1 MTSTETNPVTQTLID
16 TLQDKVLAA
25 FEAVGYEAKFGGVRV
40 SDRPDIAD
48 FQCNGLMGVAKS
60 RKMNPMEAG
69 GAVLEALELDG
80 LFEAEVVKPGFL
92 NFRATDAALVGLVA
106 ASVADARSLAGKVD
120 ARKIMVDYG
129 GPNLAKEMHV
139 GHLRSAIVG
148 HGLINMLKFA
158 GHDVVSDVHLGDWG
172 LQLGQLITQIEEMRP
187 DLLDGGDGD
196 ELTMENLQEWYPIA
210 SGRSKEDDD
219 FRDRAR
225 NATQALQAGDAR
237 YLALWERIVAVSK
250 ASLRR
255 DYGRLGCEFTY
266 FYGESRYQDM
276 LGPIVSK
283 LEDSGEAELSEGAIV
298 VHLKEG
304 KKLPPLMLRNSKGG
318 YGYGATDL
326 ATIVDRVETDDPEFI
341 LYVVDARQK
350 MHFQQVFLAAKQ
362 TGLNGRAV
370 LEHTAFGTVNGT
382 DGKPFKTREG
392 GVMRLHDLME
402 EMHAAARMRLDEMDK
417 IDASLREETAEQ
429 IAIAAIKFG
438 ELSHDRE
445 SNYIFDMDQFLQ
457 FEGKTGPYIQY
468 TCVRIASLMDNAKA
482 AGLEAGAFDQV
493 SDNARALVLVMDEFP
508 AKLERSVETRK
519 PSNMA
524 LHVYNL
530 ANATNSFYQ
539 SNRVLAEG
547 IDPAVA
553 ASHLGLLAAAK
564 AQLELGLGLLGIE
577 VPAKM

>member
-1 MTSTETNPVTQTLID
+1 MQKTLIE
-16 TLQDKVLAA
+16 TLQAFVNAA
-25 FEAVGYEAKFGGVRV
+25 FERAGYDTKFAAVRV
-40 SDRPDIAD
+40 SDRPDLAD

-60 RKMNPMEAG
+60 QKMNPMDAG
-69 GAVLEALELDG
+69 AAVMEALDMEG
-80 LFEAEVVKPGFL
+80 LFEADFVKPGFL
-92 NFRATDAALVGLVA
+92 NFKATEAALCALVA
-106 ASVADARSLAGKVD
+106 ASAADPRGLAPT
-120 ARKIMVDYG
+120 APASKIMVDYG

-148 HGLINMLKFA
+148 HGLINLLEFA

-172 LQLGQLITQIEEMRP
+172 LQLGQLITQIEEVRP
-187 DLLDGGDGD
+187 DLFEDEVSAPITMLD
-196 ELTMENLQEWYPIA
+196 LQEWYPAA
-210 SGRSKEDDD
+210 SAKSKADEV
-219 FRDRAR
+219 FRDKAR
-225 NATQALQAGDAR
+225 VATSALQAGDAR
-237 YLALWERIVAVSK
+237 YMRLWHRIVDVSI

-255 DYGRLGCEFTY
+255 DYNRLGCDFTY
-266 FYGESRYQDM
+266 FYGESRYQEM
-276 LGPIVSK
+276 LGPLVKS
-283 LEDSGEAELSEGAIV
+283 LEDSGVAELSDGAIV
-298 VHLKEG
+298 VHLEED
-304 KKLPPLMLRNSKGG
+304 KKLPPLMLRNSNGG

-326 ATIVDRVETDDPEFI
+326 ATIVDRLETDTPDYI

-350 MHFQQVFLAAKQ
+350 MHFQQVFLGMEK
-362 TGLNGRAV
+362 TGRLGDTV

-402 EMHAAARMRLDEMDK
+402 EMHAAARKRLEDMGKLDGAELEK
-417 IDASLREETAEQ
+417 TAEQ

-445 SNYIFDMDQFLQ
+445 SNYIFDMEQFLQ

-468 TCVRIASLMDNAKA
+468 TCVRIASLMENARA
-482 AGLEAGAFDQV
+482 AGLVPAAFTEV
-493 SDNARALVLVMDEFP
+493 SDGARSLVLTLDAFP
-508 AKLERSVETRK
+508 AKLARAVETRK

-524 LHVYNL
+524 MHVYTL

-539 SNRVLAEG
+539 SNRVLGEG
-547 IDPAVA
+547 IDPTIA

-564 AQLELGLGLLGIE
+564 GQLELGLTLLGIE

>member
-1 MTSTETNPVTQTLID
+1 
-16 TLQDKVLAA
+16 
-25 FEAVGYEAKFGGVRV
+25 
-40 SDRPDIAD
+40 
-48 FQCNGLMGVAKS
+48 
-60 RKMNPMEAG
+60 MNPMDAG
-69 GAVLEALELDG
+69 AAVLEALDLGE
-80 LFEAEVVKPGFL
+80 LFEADFVKPGFL
-92 NFRATDAALVGLVA
+92 NFKATDAALRGLVA
-106 ASVADARSLAGKVD
+106 ASVADPRALA
-120 ARKIMVDYG
+120 ATETPAKIMVDYG

-148 HGLINMLKFA
+148 HGLINLLEFA

-172 LQLGQLITQIEEMRP
+172 LQLGQLITQIQEVRP
-187 DLLDGGDGD
+187 DLFDETVTTPITMLD
-196 ELTMENLQEWYPIA
+196 LQEWYPAA
-210 SGRSKEDDD
+210 SAKSKADEA
-219 FRDRAR
+219 FREQAR
-225 NATQALQAGDAR
+225 EATSALQAGDER
-237 YLALWERIVAVSK
+237 YMRLWQRIVDVSI

-255 DYGRLGCEFTY
+255 DYNRLGCEFTY

-276 LGPIVSK
+276 LGPLVSS
-283 LEDSGEAELSEGAIV
+283 LEDSGTAVLDDGAIV
-298 VHLKEG
+298 VHLGEDN
-304 KKLPPLMLRNSKGG
+304 KLPPLMLRNSNGG

-326 ATIVDRVETDDPEFI
+326 ATIVDRLNHDKPDYI

-350 MHFQQVFLAAKQ
+350 MHFQQVFLGMEK
-362 TGLNGRAV
+362 TGLLGTTK

-402 EMHAAARMRLDEMDK
+402 EMNAAARARLEAMGK
-417 IDASLREETAEQ
+417 LEGDALEKTAEQ

-445 SNYIFDMDQFLQ
+445 SNYIFDMEQFLQ

-468 TCVRIASLMDNAKA
+468 TCVRIASLMENARA
-482 AGLEAGAFDQV
+482 AGLTPAAFDTV
-493 SDNARALVLVMDEFP
+493 SDGARALVLTLDEFP
-508 AKLERSVETRK
+508 AKLARAVETRK

-524 LHVYNL
+524 MHVYKL

-547 IDPAVA
+547 VDPAVA
-553 ASHLGLLAAAK
+553 ASHLGLLTAAK

>member
-1 MTSTETNPVTQTLID
+1 MTSPITQTLID
-16 TLQDKVLAA
+16 TLQAKVLAA

-69 GAVLEALELDG
+69 AAVLEALALDG

-92 NFRATDAALVGLVA
+92 NFKATDAALVGLVA
-106 ASVADARSLAGKVD
+106 ASAADERSLAGKVD
-120 ARKIMVDYG
+120 ARKIMIDYG

-148 HGLINMLKFA
+148 HGLINLLKFA

-187 DLLDGGDGD
+187 DLLEGTDGAP
-196 ELTMENLQEWYPIA
+196 LTMENLQEWYPIA

-225 NATQALQAGDAR
+225 NATTLLQAGDAR
-237 YLALWERIVAVSK
+237 YLSLWERIVEVSK

-266 FYGESRYQDM
+266 FHGESRYQDM

-326 ATIVDRVETDDPEFI
+326 ATIVDRVEEDDPEFI

-350 MHFQQVFLAAKQ
+350 MHFQQVFLAAQQ

-402 EMHAAARMRLDEMDK
+402 EMHAAARKRLDEMDK
-417 IDASLREETAEQ
+417 IDADAREETAEQ

-468 TCVRIASLMDNAKA
+468 TCVRIASLMENARA
-482 AGLEAGAFDQV
+482 AGLEAAEFTEV
-493 SDNARALVLVMDEFP
+493 SDGARALVLTLDEFP
-508 AKLERSVETRK
+508 AKLARSIETRK

-524 LHVYNL
+524 LHVYKL

-539 SNRVLAEG
+539 SNRVLAG
-547 IDPAVA
+547 GVDPAVA
-553 ASHLGLLAAAK
+553 ASHLGLLKVAK
-564 AQLELGLGLLGIE
+564 AQLELGLALLGIE
-577 VPAKM
+577 IPAKM

>member
-1 MTSTETNPVTQTLID
+1 MTQTLID
-16 TLQDKVLAA
+16 TLQARVLAA
-25 FEAVGYEAKFGGVRV
+25 FEAVGYDAKFGGVRV
-40 SDRPDIAD
+40 SDRPDLAD

-69 GAVLEALELDG
+69 AAVLAELELDG
-80 LFEAEVVKPGFL
+80 LFAAEVVKPGFL
-92 NFRATDAALVGLVA
+92 NFKATDAALVGLVA
-106 ASVADARSLAGKVD
+106 ATSADPRALAPVSG
-120 ARKIMVDYG
+120 ARKFLVDYG

-139 GHLRSAIVG
+139 GHLRTAIVG
-148 HGLINMLKFA
+148 HGLINILKFA

-172 LQLGQLITQIEEMRP
+172 LQIGQLISQIEDVRP
-187 DLLDGGDGD
+187 DLFEIEADSPI
-196 ELTMENLQEWYPIA
+196 TMEDLQAWYPAA
-210 SGRSKEDDD
+210 SAKSKEDDD

-225 NATQALQAGDAR
+225 RATTAMQAGDAR
-237 YLALWERIVAVSK
+237 YMRLWRRVVDVSK
-250 ASLRR
+250 ASLMR

-276 LGPIVSK
+276 LGPIVSQ
-283 LEDSGEAELSEGAIV
+283 LEERGEAEPSEGAIV

-304 KKLPPLMLRNSKGG
+304 KKLPPLMLRNSNGG

-350 MHFQQVFLAAKQ
+350 MHFQQVFLAAEQ
-362 TGLNGRAV
+362 TGLNGRAK

-402 EMHAAARMRLDEMDK
+402 EMHAAARARLEDMGRVDGE
-417 IDASLREETAEQ
+417 ALEATAEQ
-429 IAIAAIKFG
+429 IAISAMKFG

-445 SNYIFDMDQFLQ
+445 SNYIFDMEQFLQ

-468 TCVRIASLMDNAKA
+468 TCVRIASLMENAKA
-482 AGLEAGAFDQV
+482 AGLAPAAFTEVTDG
-493 SDNARALVLVMDEFP
+493 ARALVLTLDEFP
-508 AKLERSVETRK
+508 AKLARSIETRK

-524 LHVYNL
+524 LHVYKL

-553 ASHLGLLAAAK
+553 ASHLGLLAAAHK
-564 AQLELGLGLLGIE
+564 QLELGLKLLGVEI
-577 VPAKM
+577 PAKM